1 VTQDLEPTDSRAII
15 TRNTY
20 GALILN
26 AAQALFIDVDMPEAR
41 GIARIGAIF
50 GRRSKEDE
58 ILKRIRAGLGA
69 APARKFRIYRT
80 AGGFRV
86 LALDREF
93 DPTASDTEAL
103 MKAVGGDPQY
113 IQLCKVQKSF
123 RARLTPKPW
132 RCGCST
138 PPSAFPREDTEA
150 LSTFAAW
157 LQGYEA
163 ACAGKATCRFIEE
176 IGTGEVVSAV
186 RSILECHDRL
196 TRALE
201 PLPLA

>member
-1 VTQDLEPTDSRAII
+1 MGSIPRAII
-15 TRNTY
+15 TRNGY
-20 GALILN
+20 GALVLN
-26 AAQALFIDVDMPEAR
+26 AAQTMFIDVDMPEAR
-41 GIARIGAIF
+41 GIARLGAIF
-50 GRRSKEDE
+50 GRGRRSKEDE
-58 ILKRIRAGLGA
+58 ILNRIRAGLGA
-69 APARKFRIYRT
+69 APARKFRVYRT

-93 DPTASDTEAL
+93 DPTALESETL
-103 MKAVGGDPQY
+103 MNSVGGDPQY

-138 PPSAFPREDTEA
+138 PPNAFPREDAEA
-150 LSTFAAW
+150 LSAFAAW

-163 ACAGKATCRFIEE
+163 ACAGKATCQFVEE
-176 IGTGEVVSAV
+176 IGTGEVIGTA
-186 RSILECHDRL
+186 RSIVEFHDRL